1 MPLKVERYTSVC
13 VISVQGDFVAENA
26 KVLLQTVDE
35 QIANNHVVEFILD
48 MGACEVADSI
58 GLEALLAAKRKSE
71 ELFGRISLV
80 GPHEN
85 LTRTLEITRLHQL
98 FTIHPDVPSALKAM
112 R

>member
-1 MPLKVERYTSVC
+1 
-13 VISVQGDFVAENA
+13 VQGDLCGENA
-26 KVLLQTVDE
+26 AALVRTVDE
-35 QIANNHVVEFILD
+35 QITGNNVVEFILD
-48 MGACEVADSI
+48 MAGCEVADSA

-85 LTRTLEITRLHQL
+85 LTRTLEITRLHHL
-98 FTIHPDVPSALKAM
+98 FTVHPDVPAALKAM